1 MLGEVV
7 IESKPSGL
15 TFVRKKDKQA
25 QMMVA
30 DLSLVRLLSI
40 LYASFRLSLLTIDCK
55 HVSCVSTSFSIS
67 FTAKYCPVT
76 ILTMSALS
84 TKKE

>member
-30 DLSLVRLLSI
+30 VPIQMIPQR
-40 LYASFRLSLLTIDCK
+40 Y
-55 HVSCVSTSFSIS
+55 
-67 FTAKYCPVT
+67 
-76 ILTMSALS
+76 
-84 TKKE
+84 